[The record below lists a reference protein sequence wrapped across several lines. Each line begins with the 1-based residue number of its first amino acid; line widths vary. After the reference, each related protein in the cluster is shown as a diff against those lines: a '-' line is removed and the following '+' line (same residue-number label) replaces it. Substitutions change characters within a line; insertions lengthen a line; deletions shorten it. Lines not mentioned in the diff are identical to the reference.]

1 MESNAIASAED
12 SGVGASSGLEEIA
25 AGCFEFGSITPT
37 INLGAD
43 AVGLNTSELERVIRR
58 MDQGLE
64 STLQRKGAGSRT
76 RSGGWIDPRHALVRL
91 PGYDATG
98 EAMADLE
105 ILLGSDERRLTDSD
119 SGGGGGGYGSVEKET
134 EEAAAAGEAV
144 DEATDEAVEAGANG
158 DVELDIA
165 LEEQEYDQEEQEQE
179 RREQLLQGLN
189 SNSHSFPWH
198 GKNAYPR
205 LFLGSALVLRD
216 ACVLADGIAVS
227 PPPAEVGREGDAVGD
242 AVKGV
247 EPREYHYGG
256 CGCCPLGHGE
266 IGKTFKIPNGS
277 NGTMGGS
284 TQEPLGS
291 TDTTRVRH
299 AKVVSVVQRFQHVY
313 VATTLSNSTTI
324 SPTTAITITITIITT
339 TPPPPPPPPQ
349 LPPP

>member
-1 MESNAIASAED
+1 MAIADDPS
-12 SGVGASSGLEEIA
+12 VGASGEMEEMA

-37 INLGAD
+37 LDLGAD
-43 AVGLNTSELERVIRR
+43 AVGLNTSELKRVIRR

-76 RSGGWIDPRHALVRL
+76 KSGGWIDPRHALVRL
-91 PGYDATG
+91 PGYDAMG

-105 ILLGSDERRLTDSD
+105 ILLRSDERKLTGSE
-119 SGGGGGGYGSVEKET
+119 SGGGDGVGGGDSGDGSLRGDAEKEMK
-134 EEAAAAGEAV
+134 EAAAAG
-144 DEATDEAVEAGANG
+144 DEATGEAVEVGANV
-158 DVELDIA
+158 DIELGI
-165 LEEQEYDQEEQEQE
+165 ETVKKREHEQEEREREQE

-198 GKNAYPR
+198 GKNTYPR

-227 PPPAEVGREGDAVGD
+227 PPPAEAGREGEAMGD

-266 IGKTFKIPNGS
+266 IGKTFEMPNRS
-277 NGTMGGS
+277 KSTMGGS
-284 TQEPLGS
+284 TEEPLEP
-291 TDTTRVRH
+291 TDTARVRH

-313 VATTLSNSTTI
+313 VATASLTQ
-324 SPTTAITITITIITT
+324 
-339 TPPPPPPPPQ
+339 PPPPPPPPPRSSPPPPLPQ
-349 LPPP
+349 LPLP